1 MKLPRRN
8 PALPTSGPGRS
19 ERLLPEPPHRPAGW
33 ARGTR
38 GSKIYHSR
46 QKVCIIRQVGPAG
59 RAGSRST
66 TEDERYG
73 PPTGTGPERFTK
85 SKCPRLIS
93 PLNEHLSLMN
103 DFEIILSTSH
113 LMNDFEAFEA
123 AGAHGALL
131 REKLHLTGHGFPK
144 TIHTL
149 MLARPKGKLHLT
161 GHDSVFQKQFIRP
174 CLLEL
179 PFSNFITTCKEIH
192 TSFTHSFIPAPQL
205 NS

>member
-73 PPTGTGPERFTK
+73 PPTGTGPERFTNK
-85 SKCPRLIS
+85 QCHRLIY
-93 PLNEHLSLMN
+93 PQNEHLSLMN
-103 DFEIILSTSH
+103 DFESSMLYICFLLSIQGRPSFDPFPSETERKITSDRTW
-113 LMNDFEAFEA
+113 LSKNNSY
-123 AGAHGALL
+123 AHAC
-131 REKLHLTGHGFPK
+131 
-144 TIHTL
+144 
-149 MLARPKGKLHLT
+149 PKGKLHLT